1 MDAKRPAVLILGTR
15 GIPAA
20 HGGFETF
27 AERLALHLVAR
38 GWDVTV
44 YCQREVTEAK
54 TRFETDTW
62 AGIRRV
68 HVNIVGDSP
77 GATVA
82 FDWHCVRDAAKRE
95 GVCLV
100 LGYNTA
106 LFLAYLRLHQRPIIT
121 NMDGIE
127 WRRLK
132 WGFLPRA
139 WLYANEWLALRL
151 SQRLVADHPR
161 IADHI
166 QARSG
171 RTDAVMIPYG
181 ADPVFTAPEAPVRAL
196 GLEPG
201 RYLVSIARIEPD
213 NSLLTIIRAFSRRK
227 RGMKLAVLGLLDT
240 AHPYHRDVVA
250 AASDEVVFT
259 GAIYDT
265 PIVAAL
271 RVHARA
277 HCHGHQVGGTNPS
290 LVEAMSAGSAIIAHR
305 NPFNLWTAGADQ
317 FFFDDEESCSAAID
331 EVVEDDAAVTAA
343 KAAARDNASA
353 RFGWLPVLTAYER
366 EIAALGGYTETL
378 PASSPWPKN
387 QAMGGP
393 QR

>member
-1 MDAKRPAVLILGTR
+1 MP
-15 GIPAA
+15 
-20 HGGFETF
+20 
-27 AERLALHLVAR
+27 AR
-38 GWDVTV
+38 GGRT
-44 YCQREVTEAK
+44 CGA
-54 TRFETDTW
+54 RFETDTW
-62 AGIRRV
+62 AGVRRV
-68 HVNIVGDSP
+68 HVNVVGDSP
-77 GATVA
+77 RATVA
-82 FDWHCVRDAAKRE
+82 FDWHCVRDAARRE

-106 LFLAYLRLHQRPIIT
+106 VFLAYLRLCHRPILT

-127 WRRLK
+127 WRRRK

-139 WLYANEWLALRL
+139 WLYANEWLALHL

-166 QARSG
+166 KTRCGRS
-171 RTDAVMIPYG
+171 DAVTIPYG

-213 NSLLTIIRAFSRRK
+213 NSLLTIVRAFSRK
-227 RGMKLAVLGLLDT
+227 PRGVKLAIVGLLDP
-240 AHPYHRDVVA
+240 AHPYHREVA
-250 AASDEVVFT
+250 AAASAEVVFT
-259 GAIYDT
+259 GAIYDG

-290 LVEAMSAGSAIIAHR
+290 LVEAMAAGSAIIAHR

-331 EVVEDDAAVTAA
+331 RGISDDDAVAVA
-343 KAAARDNASA
+343 KAAARDGAST
-353 RFGWLPVLTAYER
+353 RFAWLPVLNAYGR
-366 EIAALGGYTETL
+366 EIADLGGYRETI
-378 PASSPWPKN
+378 PAAPGWSPDP
-387 QAMGGP
+387 AMREP
-393 QR
+393 QL